1 MYIKLFI
8 IYQSSQKRFERIKG
22 GARMQTF
29 HPHVTLGLM
38 PPLCRRMQESECPC
52 PGRSSCHILKCH
64 VPTVNAWLFH
74 TFLPPFFF
82 RITCSY
88 YAGTDQ
94 AGEWR
99 TFHPSLVLLPWMKP
113 ARSQKADSIYH
124 GPMHPKTPTW
134 QPNSEQNIKKNLAN
148 ALLFTHAPVPLNP
161 WSTQSTLREIEFDKL
176 SAAVADPPNQR
187 AVALPKPSTSVPS
200 SHLLRMSIKHA

>member
-1 MYIKLFI
+1 
-8 IYQSSQKRFERIKG
+8 
-22 GARMQTF
+22 
-29 HPHVTLGLM
+29 M
-38 PPLCRRMQESECPC
+38 PPLCRRMQESGCPC
-52 PGRSSCHILKCH
+52 PGRSSHILKRQA
-64 VPTVNAWLFH
+64 AWLFF
-74 TFLPPFFF
+74 TLFAAIFG
-82 RITCSY
+82 ITCSY

-113 ARSQKADSIYH
+113 ARSQKAHSIYH

-134 QPNSEQNIKKNLAN
+134 PDSQILNKTSQKNLAK

-200 SHLLRMSIKHA
+200 SHLLRMSIKQVRHQGGQWEIWLICPIVHM